1 MGFVF
6 TIKLTRYP
14 HQKNMKVGKKDA
26 PYVQFLSK
34 PQTFDVLA
42 VTRYLEENQDQTKNY
57 VQWKFLSDDIKF

>member
-14 HQKNMKVGKKDA
+14 HQKNMKVDKKDA
-26 PYVQFLSK
+26 PYVQFLLK
-34 PQTFDVLA
+34 PQIFDVLA

-57 VQWKFLSDDIKF
+57 VQWKFLSDNIKF